1 MHAAR
6 VETSLISLLS
16 MHVYENALILSCVDA
31 RLALT
36 THAARSSA
44 FRPLMG
50 PGSEVSHA
58 EPTFTEFDAADAEAE
73 IKWLEKG
80 AVVLKFG
87 LVGKPQIVTI
97 RLRRVRAVCV
107 CCVCA
112 VDQSLFACTVEL
124 STL

>member
-1 MHAAR
+1 
-6 VETSLISLLS
+6 
-16 MHVYENALILSCVDA
+16 
-31 RLALT
+31 
-36 THAARSSA
+36 
-44 FRPLMG
+44 MG

-97 RLRRVRAVCV
+97 RLRRVRV
-107 CCVCA
+107 VCA
-112 VDQSLFACTVEL
+112 VDQSLFACTCTCSSIDVV
-124 STL
+124 